1 MKRTACALALS
12 LVFVC
17 FALYAIAAPEQLASL
32 PPTVTVVPAE
42 TGEIVETMAA
52 TGSLVA
58 REEVLVNTQLDGQPI
73 LEILVDEGDMVSQG
87 QVLARLQRDTLEA
100 NLAQFDAQMARADAS
115 AEQARAQIAQSRATQ
130 IQAAL
135 SLTRSRSLLST
146 GTASRETYEQR
157 EANSQVAAAQVAAAQ
172 AQLNVALADHA
183 LATAQRRE
191 IEAKLA
197 RTEIRALVS
206 GRISRR
212 GARLGAVVGMTG
224 EPLFRIIAN
233 ATLELD
239 AAVPETTLARLRA
252 GQGARI
258 VITGYKDS
266 RSGHVRLVS
275 PEVSPVSRLGRVRIA
290 LDDSTSLPL
299 GGFARA
305 RVEVA
310 RASGVLVPLSAVLT
324 RSDGAEVQVV
334 ANGVVVT
341 RRVRVGLR
349 DGRSAQIE
357 EGVAEGE
364 RVISISGTFVRNG
377 DRVTAV
383 AQTTVAQTAVAQT
396 AVAPTAVAQTAIA
409 QTAIAPTAVTQT
421 AVSQTP

>member
-1 MKRTACALALS
+1 MRRVACALVITLIFACLA
-12 LVFVC
+12 VF
-17 FALYAIAAPEQLASL
+17 AIAAPLPLTSL
-32 PPTVTVVPAE
+32 PPTVTVVSA
-42 TGEIVETMAA
+42 TQGEIIETAAA

-73 LEILVDEGDMVSQG
+73 LEILVDEGDMVTQG

-130 IQAAL
+130 VQAAL
-135 SLTRSRSLLST
+135 SLNRSRSLLST

-157 EANSQVAAAQVAAAQ
+157 EANSQVAAAQVGAAQ
-172 AQLNVALADHA
+172 AQLNAALADHA

-191 IEAKLA
+191 VEARLA
-197 RTEIRALVS
+197 RTDIRAPVA

-239 AAVPETTLARLRA
+239 AAVPETTLARLRV
-252 GQGARI
+252 GQAARI
-258 VITGYKDS
+258 EITGYKNS
-266 RSGHVRLVS
+266 RAGRVRLVS
-275 PEVSPVSRLGRVRIA
+275 PEVSPASRLGRLRIA
-290 LDDSTSLPL
+290 LDDSAGLPL

-324 RSDGAEVQVV
+324 RPDGAEVQVV
-334 ANGVVVT
+334 ASGTVVT

-349 DGRSAQIE
+349 DGISAQIE
-357 EGVAEGE
+357 EGVAAGDQ
-364 RVISISGTFVRNG
+364 VIAISGTFVRNG

-383 AQTTVAQTAVAQT
+383 AQV
-396 AVAPTAVAQTAIA
+396 P
-409 QTAIAPTAVTQT
+409 
-421 AVSQTP
+421 

>member
-1 MKRTACALALS
+1 MKRAACAMAMA
-12 LVFVC
+12 LVFACLAVL
-17 FALYAIAAPEQLASL
+17 AMAAPPTLTSP
-32 PPTVTVVPAE
+32 PPTVTVVPAIG
-42 TGEIVETMAA
+42 GEIVETVAA

-73 LEILVDEGDMVSQG
+73 LEILVEEGDIVTQG
-87 QVLARLQRDTLEA
+87 QILARLQRDTLEA

-130 IQAAL
+130 VQAAL

-157 EANSQVAAAQVAAAQ
+157 EANSQVALAQVGAAQ
-172 AQLNVALADHA
+172 AQLNAALADRA
-183 LATAQRRE
+183 LAIAQRRE
-191 IEAKLA
+191 VEARLA
-197 RTEIRALVS
+197 RTDIRAPVA

-224 EPLFRIIAN
+224 EPLFRIVAH

-252 GQGARI
+252 GQGAS
-258 VITGYKDS
+258 VEITGYKDP
-266 RSGHVRLVS
+266 RAGTVRLVS
-275 PEVSPVSRLGRVRIA
+275 PEISPATRLGRVRIA
-290 LDDSTSLPL
+290 LDDSEGLPL

-324 RSDGAEVQVV
+324 RPDGAEIQVV
-334 ANGVVVT
+334 ANGLVVT

-349 DGRSAQIE
+349 DGKSAQIE
-357 EGVAEGE
+357 DGIAAGE
-364 RVISISGTFVRNG
+364 QVIAISGTFVRHG
-377 DRVTAV
+377 DRVTA
-383 AQTTVAQTAVAQT
+383 
-396 AVAPTAVAQTAIA
+396 IA
-409 QTAIAPTAVTQT
+409 QNP
-421 AVSQTP
+421 